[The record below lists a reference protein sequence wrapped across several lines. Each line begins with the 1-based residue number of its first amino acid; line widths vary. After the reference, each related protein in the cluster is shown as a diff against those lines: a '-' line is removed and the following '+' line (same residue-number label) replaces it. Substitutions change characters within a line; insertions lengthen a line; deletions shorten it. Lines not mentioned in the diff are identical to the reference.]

1 MLNDEKLLQLFCKQQ
16 IPLNGRAVVNAI
28 RNAKPV
34 RRVGGGSHNVPTR
47 FASKKMGCVIQAESH
62 KGELPFVYVKEHS
75 PTNYEFY
82 DQPSEVKLAYRAATG
97 KRTTHRSTPDYFLIE
112 ENFIGWA
119 ENKSEDQL
127 QASYDSGSER
137 FVPDGNGGWR
147 CPPGEAFAAQFGL
160 KFQVVSDKSINWM
173 LVRNLEFLADYFD
186 PDCAL
191 PSQESLE
198 AIAERFKAERW
209 MRIRDLLEPDDIT
222 ADAVYY
228 LVAREELHVDLEHEL
243 LSEPAFTYICRD
255 TLSAEAYRSSRRHT
269 TAQAPIALQTVNLV
283 SGMRLLWDGNL
294 WVILNVGNK
303 DVVLED
309 DQHAISTLRLE
320 TFQSLIASGAIVGL
334 PDSADHRLIL
344 SEQVMKSAAPVD
356 LEAAVNRNNH
366 IEAAAQGQCRIPDR
380 TLRYW
385 RKRAEEGEVAYGNR
399 FAGLIPRISA
409 RGNRER
415 KLNPE
420 VVTAMKEIIESD
432 VLNAAKP
439 EVSVAYGKVIN
450 LCEARGHL
458 PPSDRTF
465 RTEIKRIKEAHL
477 IEARSGR
484 KAAYALSEFQWHID
498 QSTPR
503 HGERPFEIGHIDHT
517 ELDVELV
524 DSRTG
529 ANLGRPWL
537 TVLMDAFTRVILA
550 FYLTFDPPSYRSCM
564 AVIRN
569 CVRRHGRIP
578 KTIVVDL
585 GSDFESLFFEALLA
599 RLETHKKSRPASKGR
614 FGSVIERFFGVS
626 NQRFVHNLAGNSQA
640 LQQARSMSPSHDPRT
655 LAVWTLP
662 ALTDAFEEFAFE
674 VYGNLTHPAFG
685 MSPNQAMAQG
695 LAVSG
700 SRSHTLIP
708 FTPDFERLCMPTT
721 PAQKAVVR
729 PGRGIK
735 IKNIHYWHPLFREA
749 KVERTKVPLVY
760 DPFDVSRAYA
770 LVNGEWVLCRSEHQ
784 AVFERRTEREITAIT
799 QEIRQLRYLAEAR
812 RGVNAAQIAAFLSKA
827 QESETVLRQ
836 QRRDAERCAAELPAT
851 TPQAA
856 RTTTAN
862 SDPSALWSD
871 IVTTEIFE
879 ELK

>member
-1 MLNDEKLLQLFCKQQ
+1 MLTEEELLQLFYKQQ

-28 RNAKPV
+28 RNANPV
-34 RRVGGGSHNVPTR
+34 RRVGGGSHNVATR
-47 FASKKMGCVIQAESH
+47 FASKKMRCVIQAESH
-62 KGELPFVYVKEHS
+62 KGELPFVYAWEHD
-75 PTNYEFY
+75 PATYEFY
-82 DQPSEVKLAYRAATG
+82 DQPSEVKLTYRASTG
-97 KRTTHRSTPDYFLIE
+97 KRTTHRSTPDFFLIE
-112 ENFIGWA
+112 EDFMGWV
-119 ENKSEDQL
+119 ENKPEDRL
-127 QASYDSGSER
+127 QASYDSGNER
-137 FVPDGNGGWR
+137 FIPDGKGGWR

-160 KFQVVSDKSINWM
+160 KFRVCSDKSINWM

-186 PDCAL
+186 PDCAA
-191 PSQESLE
+191 PSQESLD
-198 AIAERFKAERW
+198 AIAERFKTERW
-209 MRIRDLLEPDDIT
+209 MRIRDLLEPDDIA

-228 LVAREELHVDLEHEL
+228 LIAREALYVDLENEL
-243 LSEPAFTYICRD
+243 LSEPAFSYVCRD
-255 TLSAEAYRSSRRHT
+255 PLSAEAYRSSRRHKV
-269 TAQAPIALQTVNLV
+269 AQSQVALQTIHLV
-283 SGMRLLWDGNL
+283 SGTRMLWDGNL

-320 TFQSLIASGAIVGL
+320 TFQAFIANGVIVGL
-334 PDSADHRLIL
+334 PENADKRIAL
-344 SEQVMKSAAPVD
+344 SEKVMKSAAPVD

-366 IEAAAQGQCRIPDR
+366 IEAAAHGHCRIPDR
-380 TLRYW
+380 TLRFW
-385 RKRAEEGEVAYGNR
+385 RRRAEEGELAYGNR

-409 RGNRER
+409 RGNRNR
-415 KLNPE
+415 KLNVE
-420 VVTAMKEIIESD
+420 VVKAMEEIIGTD
-432 VLNAAKP
+432 VLNEDKP
-439 EVSVAYGKVIN
+439 EISVAYGKLRN

-458 PPSDRTF
+458 PPSDKTF
-465 RTEIKRIKEAHL
+465 RAEIRRVKEAQL
-477 IEARSGR
+477 IEARSGN
-484 KAAYALSEFQWHID
+484 KAAYALSEFQWQVD

-517 ELDVELV
+517 ELDEELV
-524 DSRTG
+524 DSRSG

-564 AVIRN
+564 AVIRS

-578 KTIVVDL
+578 KTIVVDQ

-662 ALTDAFEEFAFE
+662 ALTDAFQEFVFE
-674 VYGNLTHPAFG
+674 VYGNLTHPALG
-685 MSPNQAMAQG
+685 VSPNQAMAQG

-700 SRSHTLIP
+700 MRTHTLIP
-708 FTPDFERLCMPTT
+708 YTPDFERLCMPTT

-735 IKNIHYWHPLFREA
+735 IKNIHYWNPVFREA

-770 LVNGEWVLCRSEHQ
+770 LVNGKWVLCRSEHQ
-784 AVFERRTEREITAIT
+784 SVFERRTEREITAIT
-799 QEIRQLRYLAEAR
+799 QEIRQLHYLAETR
-812 RGVNAAQIAAFLSKA
+812 RGINAGQIAAFLSKV

-836 QRRDAERCAAELPAT
+836 QRRDAEQRAAKP
-851 TPQAA
+851 
-856 RTTTAN
+856 TTTTTTMAPSIN
-862 SDPSALWSD
+862 DPSSLWSD
-871 IVTTEIFE
+871 FVNTEIYE
-879 ELK
+879 ELQ

>member
-1 MLNDEKLLQLFCKQQ
+1 MLNDEEILNLYTKQQ

-28 RNAKPV
+28 RKSNPA
-34 RRVGGGSHNVPTR
+34 RRVGGGSHNVVTR
-47 FASKKMGCVIQAESH
+47 FASKKMRCVIQAESH
-62 KGELPFVYVKEHS
+62 KGELPFVYIKEHDHA
-75 PTNYEFY
+75 TYEFY
-82 DQPSEVKLAYRAATG
+82 DQPSEVKLSYRSSTG
-97 KRTTHRSTPDYFLIE
+97 KRTTHRSTPDFFLIE
-112 ENFIGWA
+112 EDFMGWV
-119 ENKSEDQL
+119 ENKPEDQL
-127 QASYDSGSER
+127 QASYNSGSER
-137 FVPDGNGGWR
+137 FVPDGKGGWR
-147 CPPGEAFAAQFGL
+147 CPPGETFAAQFGL
-160 KFQVVSDKSINWM
+160 KFQVCSHKAINWM
-173 LVRNLEFLADYFD
+173 LVRNLEFLSDYLD
-186 PDCAL
+186 PDCAP
-191 PSQESLE
+191 PSRESLE

-209 MRIRDLLEPDDIT
+209 MRIRDLLEPENIA

-228 LVAREELHVDLEHEL
+228 LVAREELYVDLENEL

-255 TLSAEAYRSSRRHT
+255 ALSAEAYRNSRRHT
-269 TAQAPIALQTVNLV
+269 KTQSPVALQTIHLA
-283 SGMRLLWDGNL
+283 SGTRLLWDGNL
-294 WVILNVGNK
+294 WVILNVGNN

-309 DQHAISTLRLE
+309 DQHAISTLRLG
-320 TFQSLIASGAIVGL
+320 TFQALIASGDIVGL
-334 PDSADHRLIL
+334 PESVDKRVVL
-344 SEQVMKSAAPVD
+344 SERIMKSAAPVD

-366 IEAAAQGQCRIPDR
+366 IEAAAHGQCRVPGR

-415 KLNPE
+415 KLNSE
-420 VVTAMKEIIESD
+420 VVKMMGEIIEAD
-432 VLNAAKP
+432 VLNEAKP
-439 EVSVAYGKVIN
+439 EISVAYGKLRN

-458 PPSDRTF
+458 PPSDKTF
-465 RTEIKRIKEAHL
+465 RCEIKRVKETRL
-477 IEARSGR
+477 IEARNGR
-484 KAAYALSEFQWHID
+484 KAAYALSEFQWHVD

-517 ELDVELV
+517 EFDVDLV

-578 KTIVVDL
+578 KTIVVDQ

-685 MSPNQAMAQG
+685 MSPNQSMAQG
-695 LAVSG
+695 QAVSG
-700 SRSHTLIP
+700 SRSHILIP

-735 IKNIHYWHPLFREA
+735 IRNIHYWHPLFREA

-770 LVNGEWVLCRSEHQ
+770 LANG
-784 AVFERRTEREITAIT
+784 
-799 QEIRQLRYLAEAR
+799 
-812 RGVNAAQIAAFLSKA
+812 
-827 QESETVLRQ
+827 
-836 QRRDAERCAAELPAT
+836 
-851 TPQAA
+851 
-856 RTTTAN
+856 
-862 SDPSALWSD
+862 
-871 IVTTEIFE
+871 
-879 ELK
+879 

>member
-1 MLNDEKLLQLFCKQQ
+1 MLNEEELLQLYYKQQ
-16 IPLNGRAVVNAI
+16 IPLNGRAVVDAI
-28 RNAKPV
+28 RNAQPV
-34 RRVGGGSHNVPTR
+34 RRVGGGSHNVTTR

-62 KGELPFVYVKEHS
+62 KGELPFVYTREHD
-75 PTNYEFY
+75 PATYEFY
-82 DQPSEVKLAYRAATG
+82 DQPSEVKLTYLASSG
-97 KRTTHRSTPDYFLIE
+97 KRTTHRSTPDFFLIE
-112 ENFIGWA
+112 DAFMGWV
-119 ENKSEDQL
+119 ENKPESQL
-127 QASYDSGSER
+127 QASYDAGSER
-137 FVPDGNGGWR
+137 FVPDGKGGWR
-147 CPPGEAFAAQFGL
+147 CPPGEVFAAQFGL
-160 KFQVVSDKSINWM
+160 KFRVCSDKSINWL
-173 LVRNLEFLADYFD
+173 LVRNLEFLADYFA
-186 PDCAL
+186 PDCTP
-191 PSQESLE
+191 PSQESLK

-209 MRIRDLLEPDDIT
+209 MRIRNLLEPENIT

-228 LVAREELHVDLEHEL
+228 LIAREELYVDLESEL

-255 TLSAEAYRSSRRHT
+255 ALSAEAYRNSRRHT
-269 TAQAPIALQTVNLV
+269 KAPAPMALQTIHLV
-283 SGMRLLWDGNL
+283 SGARLLWDGNL
-294 WVILNVGNK
+294 WVILNVGNRE
-303 DVVLED
+303 VVLED

-320 TFQSLIASGAIVGL
+320 TFQALIASGAIVGL
-334 PDSADHRLIL
+334 PENADQRTSL

-366 IEAAAQGQCRIPDR
+366 IEAAAHGLHQVPDR

-385 RKRAEEGEVAYGNR
+385 RKRAEEGEIAYGNR

-415 KLNPE
+415 KLNEE
-420 VVTAMKEIIESD
+420 VIKAMAEIIEAD
-432 VLNAAKP
+432 VLNKAKP
-439 EVSVAYGKVIN
+439 EISVAYGKVRN

-458 PPSDRTF
+458 PPSDKTF
-465 RTEIKRIKEAHL
+465 RGEIKRIKEAKL

-484 KAAYALSEFQWHID
+484 KAAYALSEFQWHVD

-503 HGERPFEIGHIDHT
+503 HGERPFEVGHIDHT
-517 ELDVELV
+517 ELDVDLV

-537 TVLMDAFTRVILA
+537 TVLMDAFTRIILA

-578 KTIVVDL
+578 KTIVVDK

-599 RLETHKKSRPASKGR
+599 RLGIHKKSRPASKGR

-626 NQRFVHNLAGNSQA
+626 NQRFIHNLAGNSQA

-662 ALTDAFEEFAFE
+662 ALSDAFEEFAFE
-674 VYGNLTHPAFG
+674 TYGNLTHPAFG

-721 PAQKAVVR
+721 PAQKTVVR

-784 AVFERRTEREITAIT
+784 AIFERRTEREITAIT

-836 QRRDAERCAAELPAT
+836 QRRDAELRATESPTATPEAAI
-851 TPQAA
+851 
-856 RTTTAN
+856 TA
-862 SDPSALWSD
+862 SAHKDSGTLWSD
-871 IVTTEIFE
+871 VVTTEIFE
-879 ELK
+879 ELQ